1 MVEPVDVAPL
11 LEGSASERDRVDA
24 AIGAAASTTGVL
36 VIAAPAGVDSDHRT
50 RESLLRVFD
59 LPGDR
64 QRQLWRRAYA
74 PENRSIYRGWSPR
87 SFEAPVDIY
96 DLGPDVAHSD
106 LLESDDPLL
115 GATPLPS
122 SALLPDWHERAAS
135 YYRGMERVGA
145 TLMRSLARW
154 LGLEETVFD
163 DAFKGGISTLRLM
176 RYEVPPSDRPDD
188 QEPRAARPGRGE
200 HVDSG
205 FVTLLAQHGVAG
217 LQAQTLEGD
226 WIDVPVSDGHLVVNF
241 GALLERW
248 TLRASEGNSASRRQ
262 RGPSSPLH
270 SLLLRAPG
278 RRGDRAASAR
288 RRDGLRALLLWRS
301 SVAGHVG
308 IPELHRTQQ
317 SAPAARRRRSQ
328 RSSNRRVT
336 GPTGSG
342 EIFPEPCASTPG
354 RLWER
359 ASESACVARRRAH
372 SDTAH

>member
-1 MVEPVDVAPL
+1 MERMVEPVDVAPL
-11 LEGSASERDRVDA
+11 FERSASERDRVDA

-106 LLESDDPLL
+106 LLGSDDPLL

-122 SALLPDWHERAAS
+122 SAWLPGWHERAAS

-248 TLRASEGNSASRRQ
+248 TSGRVRATPHRVVSAAPVRHSIPFFFEPRVDAVIEPLPLVGATGFEPFFYGDHLWQAMSAFPNFTGLSDLRRP
-262 RGPSSPLH
+262 RGAGAPS
-270 SLLLRAPG
+270 
-278 RRGDRAASAR
+278 
-288 RRDGLRALLLWRS
+288 GLR
-301 SVAGHVG
+301 
-308 IPELHRTQQ
+308 
-317 SAPAARRRRSQ
+317 
-328 RSSNRRVT
+328 
-336 GPTGSG
+336 
-342 EIFPEPCASTPG
+342 
-354 RLWER
+354 
-359 ASESACVARRRAH
+359 
-372 SDTAH
+372 TAE